1 MAWNHDTDGNS
12 VTLTQGGAPGYAP
25 SGVTSGYPAK
35 IPLPASEFV
44 SPRPPT
50 VNIDAAKSPS
60 QRSRALSKGSR
71 VEAEGGEPMVC
82 GILYLYGNALCN
94 RLFMASHPKFHPVV
108 KAGRHQTDLN

>member
-1 MAWNHDTDGNS
+1 MVWNHDTDGNS

-35 IPLPASEFV
+35 IPLPASEFL

-82 GILYLYGNALCN
+82 GVLYGNALCN
-94 RLFMASHPKFHPVV
+94 RLVMPSHPKFHPVV
-108 KAGRHQTDLN
+108 KAEQHQTDLN